1 MSRVNCDIVRD
12 LLPSYLDGICSES
25 SRKAVEQHTSEC
37 RECRASLERLKN
49 AETEAGEAVR
59 EEIDFLKKVK
69 RYRVRKSVIG
79 AGLFFGFLF
88 ILMLSRPEFHG
99 GIESWLLYGM
109 LPLLMV
115 GSWMLFSDYKEPP
128 KLGRG
133 RIAAGAV
140 SVLGLAYSLGV
151 GGILLWTVMNAR
163 APFGMEM
170 FELGPFL
177 NVQLVA
183 AAILEYVLFLGFA
196 ADAVRKEHSFGLLP
210 VISLAGCILSLIYR
224 SFLYAIESFDSA
236 FTGLLNVSFWIL
248 AQAAVL
254 ILAGLAFK
262 AVQGRKSREA
272 SDE

>member
-49 AETEAGEAVR
+49 VETEAGESVR

-69 RYRVRKSVIG
+69 RYRVRKSVVG

-115 GSWMLFSDYKEPP
+115 GSWMLF
-128 KLGRG
+128 
-133 RIAAGAV
+133 
-140 SVLGLAYSLGV
+140 
-151 GGILLWTVMNAR
+151 
-163 APFGMEM
+163 
-170 FELGPFL
+170 
-177 NVQLVA
+177 
-183 AAILEYVLFLGFA
+183 
-196 ADAVRKEHSFGLLP
+196 
-210 VISLAGCILSLIYR
+210 
-224 SFLYAIESFDSA
+224 
-236 FTGLLNVSFWIL
+236 
-248 AQAAVL
+248 
-254 ILAGLAFK
+254 
-262 AVQGRKSREA
+262 
-272 SDE
+272 